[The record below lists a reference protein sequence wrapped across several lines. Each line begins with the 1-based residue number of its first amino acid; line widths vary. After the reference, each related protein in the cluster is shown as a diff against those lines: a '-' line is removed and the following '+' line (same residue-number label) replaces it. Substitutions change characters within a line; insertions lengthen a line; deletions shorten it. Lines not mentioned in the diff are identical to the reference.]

1 MQTPADYFARYESF
15 SVSSANGS
23 GVSAT
28 GLSVD
33 RYLLTLDEAH
43 NDERRR
49 LADKIRKDI
58 AIRRKTDKNAKI
70 TVTVIG
76 SDGEESHDFD
86 DLTFKPSDQ
95 LWALIRYPYAGKG
108 SVEGVQAVLQLGSQD
123 LPGSPPIVTPAN
135 FQAYCDRW
143 LGLDCNGFVG
153 NYLRHVVEEI
163 DWWDVNATKSGV
175 SPDNDIQTIWDSFQ
189 GDVRASADQVDFNDL
204 NLLVMVNDAGKIIA
218 GGKMGYG
225 HIMISQPKEIE
236 FEIGLKSTLGVT
248 DDEPVP
254 GICVLESTAGRDPAD
269 GNKNGLVKSVYAY
282 ADYKPIKG
290 VIRVRRGFNK
300 GTLKVRIKGRQ
311 WSNS

>member
-1 MQTPADYFARYESF
+1 MQTPSDYFARYESF
-15 SVSSANGS
+15 SVLSPENG
-23 GVSAT
+23 GTLAT

-33 RYLLTLDEAH
+33 RYLLTLDQAH

-49 LADKIRKDI
+49 LADKIRKDL
-58 AIRRKTDKNAKI
+58 AIRRRTDKSAKI
-70 TVTVIG
+70 RVTISG
-76 SDGEESHDFD
+76 PDGDDSHEFD
-86 DLTFKPSDQ
+86 DLTFKQGDQ

-108 SVEGVQAVLQLGSQD
+108 SPEGVQAILQLGSQD
-123 LPGSPPIVTPAN
+123 LPGSPPIVSPPD

-175 SPDNDIQTIWDSFQ
+175 SPDNDIQTIWDSF
-189 GDVRASADQVDFNDL
+189 GGEVRASADQVDFNDL
-204 NLLVMVNDAGKIIA
+204 NLLVMVNDTGKIIA

-225 HIMISQPKEIE
+225 HIMISQPKEID
-236 FEIGLKSTLGVT
+236 FDVGLKSTLGVA

-254 GICVLESTAGRDPAD
+254 GLYVLESTAGRDPDD
-269 GNKNGLVKSVYAY
+269 GNKNGLVKSFYAY
-282 ADYKPIKG
+282 ADYKPLKG

-300 GTLKVRIKGRQ
+300 GSLKVRIRGRH
-311 WSNS
+311 WSE